1 MVYIEIIG
9 FLAGTLTT
17 IAFVPQV
24 IKAWRSK
31 HTKDI
36 SLITFIALSTGMF
49 LWLIYGILINSF
61 PIMGANAISLILGL
75 TILSLKLKYG

>member
-17 IAFVPQV
+17 IGFIPQL
-24 IKAWRSK
+24 IKAWKTK

-36 SLITFIALSTGMF
+36 SLITFIVLSAGMF
-49 LWLIYGILINSF
+49 LWLVYGILINALPLIIANGISF
-61 PIMGANAISLILGL
+61 ILAIFILILKIRFG
-75 TILSLKLKYG
+75 